1 MKKLIFI
8 ILVSLLNVSNGFTQI
23 AKASL
28 QASGLTCAMCSKSIF
43 DNLSALSFVES
54 IDTDLNA
61 SVFLISFKKG
71 AEVDIDILNKKVE
84 DAGFSVSTLKI
95 TAAFTN
101 IAVQDDSHIM
111 IGGKVFHFVHVGSRL
126 LNEQVEMTVV
136 DQHFLSNKEYK
147 RYTTLTPMNC
157 IKTGKSEHCCTS
169 NMMNKS
175 TRIYH
180 VTI

>member
-1 MKKLIFI
+1 MKKLVFI
-8 ILVSLLNVSNGFTQI
+8 ILVSILNVSIGFTQI

-43 DNLSALSFVES
+43 DNLQSIPFVES

-61 SVFLISFKKG
+61 SVFLISFKKDSD
-71 AEVDIDILNKKVE
+71 VDIDILNKKVE

-95 TAAFTN
+95 TAGFTN
-101 IAVQDDSHIM
+101 IAVKDDSHIM
-111 IGGKVFHFVHVGSRL
+111 IAGKVFHFVNVGSRL

-147 RYTTLTPMNC
+147 RFTTLTPMNC
-157 IKTGKSEHCCTS
+157 IKTGKAENCCSS
-169 NMMNKS
+169 NTMNKS